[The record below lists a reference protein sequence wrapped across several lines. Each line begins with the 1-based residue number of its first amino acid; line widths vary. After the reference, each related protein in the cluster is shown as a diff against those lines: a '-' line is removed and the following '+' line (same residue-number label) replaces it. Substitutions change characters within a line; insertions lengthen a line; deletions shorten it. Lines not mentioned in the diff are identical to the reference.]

1 MSDNVNIDPA
11 GSGGDIK
18 GAKKIVRL
26 LWRSIP
32 TPLRYWLY
40 KTGTTTARESNHAVF
55 RGFRILLNWWR
66 GVTLYNNRWSAF
78 ALWPDAR
85 ARSVDNLALAVW
97 MSALRYHDV
106 MLDAAWR
113 WGHLWRRRKPDRL
126 ATAHA
131 RRVMHVTGS
140 FDLGGTQTQIKF
152 LCTSPEAAYEHQAI
166 EIFPEM
172 NYLYRQGVQIEPA
185 RYVTGGLIGR
195 TFGRFV
201 TNINY
206 RSSQI
211 VQIYKLVRDF
221 QAERPVIAVGWGHEM
236 SVTTFI
242 AAAIARVPRIV
253 FCIRTV
259 NPTYGWVPPAFGRM
273 LLRAHKRM
281 LPSVSLVA
289 VNSTLLRD
297 DHAAWVGMDPSAIA
311 VCANGIDIAPLSAAD
326 AAEARVR
333 VRRELGIADD
343 VTVIIN
349 VGRFSGEK
357 GQHSLVYANRLL
369 LARGIPQKFMWLLC
383 GDGPTMAEVQ
393 GIADGYGMTN
403 MLFLGRT
410 TAVRDMLA
418 ASDIFVMPSDF
429 EGMPNAMLEAMSSG
443 LPSVSTL
450 RSGALDVARDGRE
463 ALYYEARDAVTL
475 AGHLLRL
482 LQDPAGARQ
491 MGDAAA
497 ARVKEF
503 PIGRFVRAFE
513 AALDGVIAQPDSN
526 RA

>member
-1 MSDNVNIDPA
+1 MTDDFNAEPA
-11 GSGGDIK
+11 GPGPEIT
-18 GAKKIVRL
+18 GAKKIVRI

-40 KTGTTTARESNHAVF
+40 KTGTKTARESNHFLF
-55 RGFRILLNWWR
+55 RAFRRVRSWWR
-66 GVTLYNNRWSAF
+66 IATLYHHRWSAVT
-78 ALWPDAR
+78 LWPDAG
-85 ARSVDNLALAVW
+85 ARTLDNLALAVW
-97 MSALRYHDV
+97 MAAIYYHDV
-106 MLDAAWR
+106 LLNGVWR
-113 WGHLWRRRKPDRL
+113 WGHLFRLRRPCAVD
-126 ATAHA
+126 ASHQ
-131 RRVMHVTGS
+131 RRVVHVTGS

-152 LCTSPEAAYEHQAI
+152 LCTSPDAAYQHQAI

-172 NYLYRQGVQIEPA
+172 NYLYRQGVEIDPR
-185 RYVTGGLIGR
+185 RYVRGGLLGR
-195 TFGRFV
+195 TFGRMV

-211 VQIYKLVRDF
+211 IQIYKLVCDF
-221 QAERPVIAVGWGHEM
+221 RAERPAIAVGWGHEM

-259 NPTYGWVPPAFGRM
+259 NPTYGWVPPVWGRM

-281 LPSVSLVA
+281 MPNVSLVA

-297 DHAAWVGMDPSAIA
+297 DHAEWVGMNPAKIA
-311 VCANGIDIAPLSAAD
+311 VCANGIDIEPFDAVQAAG
-326 AAEARVR
+326 ARLRVR
-333 VRRELGIADD
+333 KELGIPDD
-343 VTVIIN
+343 AIVIIN

-357 GQHSLVYANRLL
+357 GQHSLIYANRLL
-369 LARGIPQKFMWLLC
+369 LARGIPRKFTWLLC

-403 MLFLGRT
+403 IKFLGRT

-429 EGMPNAMLEAMSSG
+429 EGMPNAMLEGMSAG
-443 LPSVSTL
+443 LPCVSTR
-450 RSGALDVARDGRE
+450 RSGALDVARDGLE
-463 ALYYEARDAVTL
+463 AFYYEARDAVTL
-475 AGHLLRL
+475 ARHLLRL
-482 LQDPAGARQ
+482 LEDPAAARQ
-491 MGDAAA
+491 RGDAAA

-503 PIGRFVRAFE
+503 PIARFVRAFE
-513 AALDGVIAQPDSN
+513 SALDTVLATAGPNQS
-526 RA
+526 